1 MHGRFAAAATVCVV
15 VGSGCAG
22 PSTVETSVRD
32 AFVDCMAEEGITVEN
47 VQVVVV
53 DGRHIE
59 SFSWNPAEG
68 EVPEEVGQRC
78 EDGALS
84 QFEVSRT

>member
-1 MHGRFAAAATVCVV
+1 MRGRIAAAATVCVV

-32 AFVDCMAEEGITVEN
+32 AFVECMAEEGITADN
-47 VQVVVV
+47 VKIEVG

-59 SFSWNPAEG
+59 TFSWSPAEG
-68 EVPEEVGQRC
+68 EVSEEVGQRC
-78 EDGALS
+78 EDAALN
-84 QFEVSRT
+84 QFQVSRT